1 MACTVAVEKV
11 IGEHYNKQLSLL
23 KEDHKKLRATIKK
36 FAQDEFFLDSI
47 NEFRNIIHKYPD
59 SELADDAL
67 YNIGL
72 CYFNMQQFD
81 KSISY
86 FETVIKDYSEGTISI
101 LDGGNEFGKTS
112 AKITTTTMDGIL
124 STTATFLS
132 IPTRP

>member
-1 MACTVAVEKV
+1 MHDNEIALFTN
-11 IGEHYNKQLSLL
+11 GL
-23 KEDHKKLRATIKK
+23 KY
-36 FAQDEFFLDSI
+36 AQNEFFLDSI

-86 FETVIKDYSEGTISI
+86 FETVIKDYPEGTISI
-101 LDGGNEFGKTS
+101 LDG
-112 AKITTTTMDGIL
+112 
-124 STTATFLS
+124 
-132 IPTRP
+132 